1 MLSGISKSVFQ
12 SPTSST
18 SFLKPVRVRADIRYI
33 STSPSSLITA
43 LISRNL
49 HLLALRITQ
58 HLSLRPDPVL
68 KHWASAKIQRSKPT
82 PDLGSGSDDDILCR
96 EIVAKFKAEG
106 EGSVS
111 YAEIARGA
119 YEGGRSKLAT
129 MVCPLLQTQ
138 NTEKGEADGSY
149 WIMNQE
155 QLNKS
160 HYYSK

>member
-1 MLSGISKSVFQ
+1 
-12 SPTSST
+12 
-18 SFLKPVRVRADIRYI
+18 
-33 STSPSSLITA
+33 LITA

-58 HLSLRPDPVL
+58 HLSLRPDQVL

-82 PDLGSGSDDDILCR
+82 PDLGGGSDDDILCR

-129 MVCPLLQTQ
+129 MVCPLLRTQ

-149 WIMNQE
+149 WITNQE
-155 QLNKS
+155 QRNKS
-160 HYYSK
+160 HYYFK

>member
-1 MLSGISKSVFQ
+1 MEEG
-12 SPTSST
+12 
-18 SFLKPVRVRADIRYI
+18 ADDRYI

-58 HLSLRPDPVL
+58 HLSLRPDAVL

-82 PDLGSGSDDDILCR
+82 PDLGGGSDDDSLCR
-96 EIVAKFKAEG
+96 EIVAKFRSEG
-106 EGSVS
+106 EGAVS

-129 MVCPLLQTQ
+129 MVCSFRPISWVIGT
-138 NTEKGEADGSY
+138 DDSY
-149 WIMNQE
+149 WITNQE
-155 QLNKS
+155 QQNKS
-160 HYYSK
+160 HYYFK

>member
-1 MLSGISKSVFQ
+1 MLLGTSKSVFR
-12 SPTSST
+12 SPTNST

-82 PDLGSGSDDDILCR
+82 PDLGGGSDDDILCR

-106 EGSVS
+106 EGAVS

-129 MVCPLLQTQ
+129 MVCPLLPFHT
-138 NTEKGEADGSY
+138 
-149 WIMNQE
+149 
-155 QLNKS
+155 
-160 HYYSK
+160 SKE

>member
-1 MLSGISKSVFQ
+1 M
-12 SPTSST
+12 
-18 SFLKPVRVRADIRYI
+18 
-33 STSPSSLITA
+33 ITA

-82 PDLGSGSDDDILCR
+82 PDLGGGSDDDVLCR

-106 EGSVS
+106 EGAVS

-129 MVCPLLQTQ
+129 MVCPLLPFHKSE
-138 NTEKGEADGSY
+138 EKGSADGSY
-149 WIMNQE
+149 WTTSLE
-155 QLNKS
+155 QRS
-160 HYYSK
+160 RCHYYSK